1 MRKIYL
7 LSLAVVVVDAGLMA
21 GSDWGPSMLSAML
34 EPTPE
39 HGADTDSPRV
49 KLGLEGALPTLLRTM
64 SGTIRRDISDLGNDS
79 FVSSSGED
87 SPGLSANT
95 GTREKCSVGIR
106 IC

>member
-1 MRKIYL
+1 
-7 LSLAVVVVDAGLMA
+7 MA
-21 GSDWGPSMLSAML
+21 GSDCGPSMLSAIL

-39 HGADTDSPRV
+39 HGADIDSARV
-49 KLGLEGALPTLLRTM
+49 KFGLEGALPTLLRTM

-87 SPGLSANT
+87 NPGLNANT

-106 IC
+106 I